1 VLIVDDDA
9 AVLAHLSALLKPW
22 GLEVITLTEPQR
34 FWEMLLT
41 TSPSLVILDLEMPQ
55 VSGLELCRVVRQD
68 IQWGDLPI
76 LVVTA
81 HTDAESL
88 QQAFTVGA
96 DDFITKPVLGPE
108 IVTRVLS
115 RIERTRL
122 RRVPL
127 LNVWTKL
134 PKTR

>member
-1 VLIVDDDA
+1 
-9 AVLAHLSALLKPW
+9 
-22 GLEVITLTEPQR
+22 
-34 FWEMLLT
+34 
-41 TSPSLVILDLEMPQ
+41 
-55 VSGLELCRVVRQD
+55 LCRVVRQD

-108 IVTRVLS
+108 LVTRVLS

-122 RRVPL
+122 RRVP
-127 LNVWTKL
+127 
-134 PKTR
+134 

>member
-1 VLIVDDDA
+1 
-9 AVLAHLSALLKPW
+9 
-22 GLEVITLTEPQR
+22 
-34 FWEMLLT
+34 MLLT
-41 TSPSLVILDLEMPQ
+41 TSPSLLILELEMPQ
-55 VSGLELCRVVRQD
+55 VSGLELCLVVRQD

-108 IVTRVLS
+108 LVTRVLS

-122 RRVPL
+122 RRVP
-127 LNVWTKL
+127 
-134 PKTR
+134 